1 MNGFVLMADSYR
13 RAAEQGEISKETA
26 EKKTRIY
33 DFLGTCDTD
42 DFYILFDS
50 SAFNDITKDYVRLA
64 LDNAGV
70 DEETRS
76 DVMNELRFLFSEKG
90 AKEVSESM

>member
-13 RAAEQGEISKETA
+13 KAAGAGKIDKEQA
-26 EKKTRIY
+26 EKQARIY

-64 LDNAGV
+64 LNKAGV
-70 DEETRS
+70 DDETRS
-76 DVMNELRFLFSEKG
+76 DVMNELRFLFSEKR
-90 AKEVSESM
+90 AKEVCEG